1 MLSRNSTYAVY
12 MVFKISDESYGLDY
26 PPQEA
31 AVAIGENK
39 FTRQVCLLGH
49 EDEGEG
55 SEEVPQNY
63 RSLMVPAI
71 RRRLTRRHR
80 PLPPGVTVPKKRGDG
95 WMEMEMGEF
104 NNEEG
109 DDGEVSISLTE
120 IKGGRWKK
128 GLIVQGIE
136 VRAKK

>member
-1 MLSRNSTYAVY
+1 
-12 MVFKISDESYGLDY
+12 
-26 PPQEA
+26 
-31 AVAIGENK
+31 
-39 FTRQVCLLGH
+39 
-49 EDEGEG
+49 
-55 SEEVPQNY
+55 
-63 RSLMVPAI
+63 
-71 RRRLTRRHR
+71 
-80 PLPPGVTVPKKRGDG
+80 VTVPKKRGDG
-95 WMEMEMGEF
+95 WMEIEMGEF